1 MATFTDIT
9 DRREMLLRNK
19 PECSSC
25 ADAGDDTVPATKV
38 IEDTTPDSYYQ
49 MRDRISALRRVLRPA
64 SRMTTRQARHM
75 PSRAPSFCTK
85 PECSVPG
92 ADLPRRRS
100 PPPRIEDTTA

>member
-38 IEDTTPDSYYQ
+38 IEDTTPDSYYLGTE
-49 MRDRISALRRVLRPA
+49 SALCDECFDQLPA
-64 SRMTTRQARHM
+64 
-75 PSRAPSFCTK
+75 
-85 PECSVPG
+85 
-92 ADLPRRRS
+92 
-100 PPPRIEDTTA
+100 